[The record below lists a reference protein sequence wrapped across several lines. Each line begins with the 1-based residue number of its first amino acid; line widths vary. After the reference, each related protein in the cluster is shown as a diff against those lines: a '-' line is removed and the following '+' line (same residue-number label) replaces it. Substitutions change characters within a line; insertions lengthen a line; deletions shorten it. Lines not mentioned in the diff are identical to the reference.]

1 MKKKKR
7 TIAVKMT
14 KKQRDPVLE
23 KHMKKARMLQQALDD
38 ISIVH
43 ALNIASAHGDS
54 LDTILNIL
62 TERTKKAFQSRG
74 ASVYMLS
81 PNKRSLTLLLTP
93 MIKAI
98 IKTMKSTFKIPVPD
112 AITII
117 LHENSYYRE
126 IIDRGMPGIID
137 DDRSIKRMIQEFSDD
152 PVLSKLI
159 PKIHKF
165 LQIRSVM
172 FAPLIVAD
180 EPIGIIDISRKTPFT
195 DHDLKRF
202 AFIAQGIIPILSLY
216 KSQRAYDEGRELFT
230 EFVHAADQGF
240 VFCDSNLNI
249 TDINDHLLRIFNLEK
264 NDILGMN
271 LIDLNLGA
279 LESGR
284 YDEYLKV
291 LQTGEPVTFTKV
303 PTPPEFG
310 DRYLRV
316 KARRI
321 GDNLILIV
329 DDITDQ
335 HLDEQIL
342 RESETR
348 MRSIIENQTDLICR
362 FTANKILTF
371 VNTAYCE
378 YFGKS
383 KWELIG
389 TSFLD
394 LIAEK
399 DRSFVIADIDRLDL
413 EHQVGTLEERVL
425 MPDGSIRW
433 QQWINRAVFDETGT
447 IIEYQSVGRDITD
460 LKIGK
465 TKSKKN
471 VKRKA

>member
-7 TIAVKMT
+7 TIAVKKP
-14 KKQRDPVLE
+14 KKQRDTVLE
-23 KHMKKARMLQQALDD
+23 KHIKRERTLQQALDD
-38 ISIVH
+38 ISIIH

-54 LDTILNIL
+54 LETILNIL
-62 TERTKKAFQSRG
+62 AERTKKAFQSHG

-81 PNKRSLTLLLTP
+81 PNKRSITLLLTP
-93 MIKAI
+93 TIKAI
-98 IKTMKSTFKIPVPD
+98 TKTMKSTFKIPVPD
-112 AITII
+112 SITII

-126 IIDRGMPGIID
+126 IIDRGIPGIID
-137 DDRSIKRMIQEFSDD
+137 DDRSIIRMIQEFSDD
-152 PVLSKLI
+152 PVLSKLV

-165 LQIRSVM
+165 LHIRSVM
-172 FAPLIVAD
+172 FAPLIVAN

-195 DHDLKRF
+195 VHDLERF
-202 AFIAQGIIPILSLY
+202 TFIAQGIIPILSLC

-249 TDINDHLLRIFNLEK
+249 TDINDHLLRTFNLEK

-291 LQTGEPVTFTKV
+291 LQTGEPISLAKV

-310 DRYLRV
+310 DRYLRI
-316 KARRI
+316 KACRI

-329 DDITDQ
+329 DDVTDQ
-335 HLDEQIL
+335 HLEEQHL
-342 RESETR
+342 RENETK

-362 FTANKILTF
+362 FTSDKILTF
-371 VNTAYCE
+371 VNTAYCD

-399 DRSFVIADIDRLDL
+399 DRSFVIAEIDKLDI
-413 EHQVGTLEERVL
+413 EHQVGTLEERVI
-425 MPDGSIRW
+425 MQDGSIHW

-460 LKIGK
+460 LKTGK
-465 TKSKKN
+465 TKSKK
-471 VKRKA
+471 KRKA